1 MRRTWLVLFS
11 LPMVVSIP
19 FSCYCLF
26 QRWENPFGFQSSFE
40 PSRLVCRGYG
50 RAKVN
55 CAYYSS
61 KQSNECYSSESNS
74 GAGSGAEY
82 SCSTRG
88 PARNAVRSPAGDAP
102 SGATST
108 GSADDAAARSS
119 ACYAA
124 VCGSTNDAAPYDT
137 ACDAAAC
144 GSADDAASDDSA
156 HGTAP
161 YDAARNAARSQCC
174 QLNHQPPERSLQL

>member
-1 MRRTWLVLFS
+1 M
-11 LPMVVSIP
+11 PVSIP
-19 FSCYCLF
+19 FSCFCFVPERRDL
-26 QRWENPFGFQSSFE
+26 FGFESSFE
-40 PSRLVCRGYG
+40 PSQLVCRGYG
-50 RAKVN
+50 RVEIK
-55 CAYYSS
+55 CAYYYSQ
-61 KQSNECYSSESNS
+61 QSNECYSSESNC

-88 PARNAVRSPAGDAP
+88 SARNAACGSARDAP
-102 SGATST
+102 SCATSS

>member
-11 LPMVVSIP
+11 LPMPVSIP
-19 FSCYCLF
+19 FSCFFFVPERRDL
-26 QRWENPFGFQSSFE
+26 FGFESSFE
-40 PSRLVCRGYG
+40 PSQLVCRGYG
-50 RAKVN
+50 RVEIK
-55 CAYYSS
+55 CAYYCSQ
-61 KQSNECYSSESNS
+61 QSNECYSSESNC

-88 PARNAVRSPAGDAP
+88 SARNAARGSARDAP
-102 SGATST
+102 SCATSS

-124 VCGSTNDAAPYDT
+124 VCGATDDAAPYDA
-137 ACDAAAC
+137 ACDAAARS
-144 GSADDAASDDSA
+144 SADDAASDDSA

-161 YDAARNAARSQCC
+161 YDAARNAVRSQCC
-174 QLNHQPPERSLQL
+174 QFNHQPPERSLQL